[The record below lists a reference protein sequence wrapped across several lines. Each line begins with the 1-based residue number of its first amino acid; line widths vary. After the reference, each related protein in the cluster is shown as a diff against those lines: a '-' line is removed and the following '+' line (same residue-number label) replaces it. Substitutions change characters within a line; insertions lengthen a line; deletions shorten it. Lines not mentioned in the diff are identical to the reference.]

1 MPIVGAWIADEFWGR
16 LKTIQVSI
24 AFAMV
29 GHVILII
36 SALPPVIAH
45 PDGAIACFTISLIIF
60 GVGVGGFKCAPPPRP
75 LLLG

>member
-36 SALPPVIAH
+36 SAIPPVIAH
-45 PDGAIACFTISLIIF
+45 PDGAIACFTIGLVIF
-60 GVGVGGFKCAPPPRP
+60 GIGVGGFKCAPPPRP